1 LLQLDLS
8 MNGRL
13 PKMMLAFVVR
23 RCTVEL
29 GRLPTAA
36 EFAQWANNQGD
47 DGDGPS
53 LFGRP
58 ISNEE
63 AGLILKHRSR
73 LVTAKSAAPGE
84 EHVERDE
91 WEIPRGAAG
100 NVVRLVDVRERL
112 ASAGVRRERK

>member
-1 LLQLDLS
+1 

-29 GRLPTAA
+29 GRVPSAQ
-36 EFAQWANNQGD
+36 EFADWANNQGT
-47 DGDGPS
+47 GRAGPS

-58 ISNEE
+58 ITLDE
-63 AGLILKHRSR
+63 ANLILRHRSR
-73 LVTAKSAAPGE
+73 LVTAKSATPGE

-91 WEIPRGAAG
+91 WETATPVAPGK
-100 NVVRLVDVRERL
+100 VVRLADVRQRL
-112 ASAGVRRERK
+112 GSAPTPPRKPLGR

>member
-1 LLQLDLS
+1 

-29 GRLPTAA
+29 GRVPSAQ
-36 EFAQWANNQGD
+36 EFADWANNQAEGRP
-47 DGDGPS
+47 GPS

-58 ISNEE
+58 ITIDE
-63 AGLILKHRSR
+63 ANLILRHRSR

-91 WEIPRGAAG
+91 WEMTASVAPGK
-100 NVVRLVDVRERL
+100 VVRLDEARQRL
-112 ASAGVRRERK
+112 SASATPPRKPLGR

>member
-1 LLQLDLS
+1 

-29 GRLPTAA
+29 GRVPSAQ
-36 EFAQWANNQGD
+36 EFADWANNQGE
-47 DGDGPS
+47 GRPGPS

-58 ISNEE
+58 ITIDE
-63 AGLILKHRSR
+63 ANLILRHRSR
-73 LVTAKSAAPGE
+73 LVSAKSAAPGE

-91 WEIPRGAAG
+91 WETTAPAEPGK
-100 NVVRLVDVRERL
+100 VVRLADLRQRL
-112 ASAGVRRERK
+112 SPTPPRKPLGR